1 MALPHALQ
9 QMTKRPGMYLCPI
22 EFDVAAAF
30 IQGFDLASGGGVLVG
45 FREWLVVKLGY
56 GNNLAWSE
64 LVLRLAFPNAESPRQ
79 CLLQGGE
86 QKRAVELLFRLLEE
100 FWQER
105 EAPHGLRRIYLRY
118 QEWLQR
124 QDWYGPTSPDYVA
137 DTANPQQTSP

>member
-1 MALPHALQ
+1 
-9 QMTKRPGMYLCPI
+9 MYLSLV

-30 IQGFDLASGGGVLVG
+30 IQGFDLASNGGALVG

-64 LVLRLAFPNAESPRQ
+64 SALRLAFPDAEAPRQ
-79 CLLQGGE
+79 CLLQSGE

-105 EAPHGLRRIYLRY
+105 EAPHGLRRIYLKY
-118 QEWLQR
+118 QAWLQR
-124 QDWYGPTSPDYVA
+124 QDWYGPKSPDYFA
-137 DTANPQQTSP
+137 GASNP